1 MEAKTRT
8 TRQGIR
14 DLNYYGPRRTAVA
27 SEASTSVE
35 DVATAATPLAV
46 PEVIVEQPLDQ
57 DGAPPFSGQ

>member
-1 MEAKTRT
+1 MEAKKRT

-27 SEASTSVE
+27 SAASVD
-35 DVATAATPLAV
+35 DVAIAATPLAV
-46 PEVIVEQPLDQ
+46 PEVVAEQPLDQ